1 MPPSVL
7 TTCATIATVSEEGNT
22 HSSRVGDTEDV
33 SLEEAQQPSGDGE
46 AGAESSGDF
55 DGDSPLNVDA
65 ILAKWEANSI
75 GQGYSDGTKTEY
87 RRYFERFAAD
97 SDLAVHDRKWLVSHG
112 KMAAIRWLVGKPDKS
127 RGVALAALQSVWTFG
142 IPEVA
147 WPINRKRDFGKRM
160 LPQSGQRNCP
170 SDEDVRPIFLA
181 AEREEDAWARSLI
194 LTGLSTGA
202 RPGNQLGQLQWADV
216 REWNGG
222 LAIVAESKSGRRFK
236 TDSPMIARLPPMASD
251 ALKAWRTQ
259 TPNNAPNDYIW
270 PRRHYKALTTRRSAD
285 HTMLREY
292 QSYLRRHRIA
302 TWVRMAHFR
311 HWVEYRG
318 EKDGI
323 PAVHLAYMRGH
334 AVKSATEGRLGYSGN
349 RKAENVLEDQEAR
362 WPEGPCGAFIA
373 GHVRLESVDPF
384 VALAERFDLTTDEI
398 RNRIEAIRLGRLR
411 RQVPNVEP

>member
-1 MPPSVL
+1 V
-7 TTCATIATVSEEGNT
+7 EGNT
-22 HSSRVGDTEDV
+22 LQSRVGDTEDV
-33 SLEEAQQPSGDGE
+33 SFEEAQQPSGNGE
-46 AGAESSGDF
+46 AGAESSGDL
-55 DGDSPLNVDA
+55 DEDLPLNVDA
-65 ILAKWEANSI
+65 ILDKWEANSI
-75 GQGYSDGTKTEY
+75 GQGYSDGTLKEY
-87 RRYFERFAAD
+87 RRYFGRFAAD
-97 SDLAVHDRKWLVSHG
+97 FDLAAHDRKWLVSHG
-112 KMAAIRWLVGKPDKS
+112 KMAVIQWLVGKPDKS

-160 LPQSGQRNCP
+160 LPQSGQRSCP
-170 SDEDVRPIFLA
+170 TDEDIRPIFLA
-181 AEREEDAWARSLI
+181 AEREEDAYVKSLI

-216 REWNGG
+216 WPWSGG
-222 LAIVAESKSGRRFK
+222 LAIVAESKPGRKFK
-236 TDSPMIARLPPMASD
+236 TDSPMIVRLPPMASD
-251 ALKAWRTQ
+251 ALKAWRSE

-270 PRRHYKALTTRRSAD
+270 PRRHYKTLTTKERSVD
-285 HTMLREY
+285 HTLLREY
-292 QSYLRRHRIA
+292 QSFLRRHKLV

-362 WPEGPCGAFIA
+362 WPEGPCGAFGA
-373 GHVRLESVDPF
+373 SVVVRDELSPYAAVMREY
-384 VALAERFDLTTDEI
+384 ANGNMTTQEMA
-398 RNRIEAIRLGRLR
+398 NRIETIRLKLSK
-411 RQVPNVEP
+411 QVPSVEP